1 MPAEKTRHPSKIKV
15 LLLIDRLGAGGK
27 ERQLIELLK
36 GLERRREV
44 ECRLAVL
51 ANQQTQLL
59 HSHFPDLHKL
69 DTPIHYLDRR
79 SAKDLSAFGR
89 LYRLCRD
96 FQPHILHSWELMCSV
111 YALPLAKMLGI
122 RFINNTIQ
130 NAPARIGL
138 MSRVWLRSRLT
149 FPFSDVVLA
158 NSRAGL
164 KAYRAPA
171 RKSAFI
177 HNGFDLERIQ
187 QLQDPQILRRELGIP
202 TSRVVGMVG
211 KFISKKDYPTFIRA
225 GLMLL
230 EKYQDL
236 SFIAVGDGPQL
247 ANCRKM
253 IPPAQRDRF
262 IFPGNRQEVESIV
275 NLFDVGV
282 LATFTEGIS
291 NAIMEYMAL
300 GKPVVAT
307 DGGGTGE
314 IVLDGQTGFLVKA
327 SDPAALAAKVGYL
340 LDHPMEAQ
348 AMGQAGRERLIG
360 EFNLQ
365 AMTQQFIELYQQQ
378 AGNALL

>member
-1 MPAEKTRHPSKIKV
+1 MPAKKARHQPPIKV

-69 DTPIHYLDRR
+69 DTPIYYLDRR
-79 SAKDLSAFGR
+79 SAKDISAFGR

-96 FQPHILHSWELMCSV
+96 FQPDILHSWELMCSV
-111 YALPLAKMLGI
+111 YALPLAKLLGI
-122 RFINNTIQ
+122 RFINHTIQ
-130 NAPARIGL
+130 NAPARIGFL
-138 MSRVWLRSRLT
+138 SRVWLRSRLT

-171 RKSAFI
+171 RKSAYI

-187 QLQDPQILRRELGIP
+187 QLQDPQTLRRELGIT

-225 GLMLL
+225 GILL
-230 EKYQDL
+230 LQQYNDL
-236 SFIAVGDGPQL
+236 TLIAVGDGPRL
-247 ANCRKM
+247 AECRKM
-253 IPPAQRDRF
+253 IPPAQREYF
-262 IFPGNRQEVESIV
+262 KFTGNRQEVESIV

-291 NAIMEYMAL
+291 NSIMEYMAL

-307 DGGGTGE
+307 AGGGTGE

-327 SDPAALAAKVGYL
+327 SDPAALAAKIGYL
-340 LDHPMEAQ
+340 LDHPGKSQ

-365 AMTQQFIELYQQQ
+365 AMTHKFTELYQQL
-378 AGNALL
+378 AGSKPS

>member
-1 MPAEKTRHPSKIKV
+1 MPAKQDHHPSPIRV

-36 GLERRREV
+36 GLERRSEV

-69 DTPIHYLDRR
+69 DTPIHYLDRT
-79 SAKDLSAFGR
+79 SAKDLSVFRR

-96 FQPHILHSWELMCSV
+96 FQPHLLHSWELMCSV
-111 YALPLAKMLGI
+111 YALPLAKLLGM

-130 NAPARIGL
+130 NAPARIGF

-164 KAYRAPA
+164 QAYRAPA
-171 RKSAFI
+171 RRSDYI

-187 QLQDPQILRRELGIP
+187 QLQDPQTLRRALGI
-202 TSRVVGMVG
+202 TTTRVVGMVG
-211 KFISKKDYPTFIRA
+211 KFISKKDYPTFIKA
-225 GLMLL
+225 GLKLL
-230 EKYQDL
+230 EQQRDL

-247 ANCRKM
+247 AQCREM

-262 IFPGNRQEVESIV
+262 IFPGSRQEVESIV

-307 DGGGTGE
+307 AGGGTGE

-327 SDPAALAAKVGYL
+327 SDPAALAAKIGYL
-340 LDHPMEAQ
+340 LDHPGEAQ

-365 AMTQQFIELYQQQ
+365 AMTQQFIELYQKL
-378 AGNALL
+378 AGNLR

>member
-1 MPAEKTRHPSKIKV
+1 MPAKQARHHPPIKV

-36 GLERRREV
+36 GLERRHEV

-69 DTPIHYLDRR
+69 DTPIHYLDRT
-79 SAKDLSAFGR
+79 SAKDISVFGR

-130 NAPARIGL
+130 NAPARIGI

-149 FPFSDVVLA
+149 FPLSDVVLA

-171 RKSAFI
+171 RKRAYI

-187 QLQDPQILRRELGIP
+187 QLQDPPTLRQELGIT

-211 KFISKKDYPTFIRA
+211 KFISKKDYPTFIKA
-225 GLMLL
+225 GLILL
-230 EKYQDL
+230 EQYRDL
-236 SFIAVGDGPQL
+236 SFIAIGDGPQL
-247 ANCRKM
+247 EACRKM
-253 IPPAQRDRF
+253 VPPAQRDRF

-307 DGGGTGE
+307 AGGGTGE

-327 SDPAALAAKVGYL
+327 SDPAALAAKIGYL
-340 LDHPMEAQ
+340 LDHPGEAQ
-348 AMGQAGRERLIG
+348 VMGQAGRERLIG

-365 AMTQQFIELYQQQ
+365 AMTQQFIELYQKL
-378 AGNALL
+378 AGNIRT